1 MSERRGLSLR
11 VRLLLLG
18 LVAVAVTTIVVGVIL
33 YAASSL
39 AANTALRRDARAT
52 ADQVAELVRT
62 GRLPRPIPVAGSQVV
77 QVLDGDNRV
86 VSASAAGDQL
96 TALVT
101 PDQLR
106 RALRS
111 PIRID
116 GARMTEQSPYLVV
129 AERVTGRDRVVVVAV
144 STDELGR
151 TARIL
156 RITLF
161 AVLPVLLLVLAAI
174 SWRLIGATLR
184 PVERLR
190 AGAERISGTG
200 DDERL
205 PVPRSVDEIHA
216 LAVTLNSMLDRLAA
230 SRERQRAFLADV
242 AHELR
247 SPLTSMR
254 TQLEVAQRLGES
266 GELDHDLLVDVV
278 RMSALVEDLL
288 VMARLDSD
296 AVPLPVTGPVDV
308 AETLDRLRA
317 RYADA
322 SVEAE
327 PGLVVELGDGELDR
341 LLTNLMDNAFRHAR
355 SRVEVRARR
364 HGDRV
369 RVVVSD
375 DGPGIPAQERNRMQQ
390 RFTRLDPARDRDSGG
405 TGLGLAIVAALVERR
420 GGRLLLGDAPQGGL
434 AATLDL
440 PAPLTLRRSSS
451 ER

>member
-1 MSERRGLSLR
+1 MRRGLSLR

-18 LVAVAVTTIVVGVIL
+18 VVAVAVTTVVVGVVL
-33 YAASSL
+33 YGASSF
-39 AANTALRRDARAT
+39 AAGNALRRDARAT

-77 QVLDGDNRV
+77 QVLDGQDRV
-86 VSASAAGDQL
+86 VSATAAGDQL

-106 RALRS
+106 RALRG

-129 AERVTGRDRVVVVAV
+129 AERVAGRDRVVVVAV

-190 AGAERISGTG
+190 AGAERISGAG

-205 PVPRSVDEIHA
+205 PVPDSADEIHA
-216 LAVTLNSMLDRLAA
+216 LALTLNSMLDRLAA

-254 TQLEVAQRLGES
+254 TQLEVAQRLDERLGES
-266 GELDHDLLVDVV
+266 GDLDQGLLEDVI

-296 AVPLPVTGPVDV
+296 AVPLPPARAVDV
-308 AETLDRLRA
+308 GEVLDRLRI

-322 SVEAE
+322 TVETE

-341 LLTNLMDNAFRHAR
+341 LLTNLLDNAVRHAQTQ
-355 SRVEVRARR
+355 VDVRARR
-364 HGDRV
+364 VGDRV
-369 RVVVSD
+369 HVVVSD
-375 DGPGIPAQERNRMQQ
+375 DGPGVPTEQRARMQE

-405 TGLGLAIVAALVERR
+405 TGLGLAIVATLLERR
-420 GGRLLLGDAPQGGL
+420 GGRLLLADAPGGGL

-440 PAPLTLRRSSS
+440 PAGPGFPM
-451 ER
+451 